1 MNAGNTAR
9 RHLAARVYDAAHITG
24 TFTLRSGVVSNEYFD
39 KYMFE
44 SDPRLLREVA
54 AACASLVP
62 SDVDGLAGLELGGVP
77 LATMLSQILDM
88 PTLFVRKQAKTYGT
102 CRLAEGGEVEGRRL
116 CVVEDVVTSGGAI
129 LDAARELR
137 GAGGVLGPVVCV
149 IDRESG
155 GVEKLAAENL
165 ELRPLFTMTELK
177 ASGEPSL
184 HT

>member
-88 PTLFVRKQAKTYGT
+88 PTMVPVSSRIGDTETASSIRMPSLRT
-102 CRLAEGGEVEGRRL
+102 
-116 CVVEDVVTSGGAI
+116 
-129 LDAARELR
+129 R
-137 GAGGVLGPVVCV
+137 GA
-149 IDRESG
+149 S
-155 GVEKLAAENL
+155 
-165 ELRPLFTMTELK
+165 
-177 ASGEPSL
+177 
-184 HT
+184 